1 MAIIRRRGVNAEA
14 DAYVLRPAQDL
25 FVGEEPPKSA
35 PPPSPD
41 GESPDASAP
50 DTEYAE
56 GVDGEIGV
64 EPDEGDED
72 EEEVNPDTD
81 PLRFARIQADAL
93 LRDARKEAE
102 DYVEAYKRQ
111 ALAEFESELEKERFN
126 AQKQGYEAGYAAG
139 MTEAMAE
146 AKVERNKLAA
156 QQIKEVS
163 DFMESATRAR
173 DRLFDENREEMKNL
187 AMAIA
192 EKVIQV
198 SLKNS
203 SDILLRMVDAATD
216 THKRCEWAHIY
227 VADCDVKGKAFSAP
241 ELTAALNHISDRVRV
256 IPMADD
262 ESGTCIVELPDAIL
276 DASVST
282 QLANIREVLDSV
294 GTDDDSPSVFFT
306 GPAPGGKQS

>member
-1 MAIIRRRGVNAEA
+1 MAIVRRNAANAQA
-14 DAYVLRPAQDL
+14 DVYVLRPAGEL
-25 FVGEEPPKSA
+25 FVGEEAPKV
-35 PPPSPD
+35 PPSPPRASAQPD
-41 GESPDASAP
+41 TAPDLSALDENPFPEEPGPEPDAEA
-50 DTEYAE
+50 
-56 GVDGEIGV
+56 
-64 EPDEGDED
+64 
-72 EEEVNPDTD
+72 EEEINPDRD
-81 PLRFARIQADAL
+81 PLGFARIQADAM

-102 DYVEAYKRQ
+102 DYVAAYKQ
-111 ALAEFESELEKERFN
+111 QVLAEFESELEDQRFK
-126 AQKQGYEAGYAAG
+126 AQQEGYNAGYAAG

-156 QQIKEVS
+156 EQIKAVT
-163 DFMESATRAR
+163 DFLEAAARAR

-227 VADCDVKGKAFSAP
+227 VADCDVKGKAFTTP
-241 ELTAALNHISDRVRV
+241 ELTAALRHISDRVRV

-262 ESGTCIVELPDAIL
+262 ESGTCIVELPDAIM

-282 QLANIREVLDSV
+282 QLANIKEVLDSA
-294 GTDDDSPSVFFT
+294 GMDDDSPTVFYT
-306 GPAPGGKQS
+306 GKTPRNQR

>member
-1 MAIIRRRGVNAEA
+1 MAVVKRKGGTVQA
-14 DAYVLRPAQDL
+14 DAYVLRPAGEL
-25 FVGEEPPKSA
+25 FVGEETPKTPLPVKEYA
-35 PPPSPD
+35 DQNQDGDEFPSEPA
-41 GESPDASAP
+41 PDAESVP
-50 DTEYAE
+50 ESY
-56 GVDGEIGV
+56 
-64 EPDEGDED
+64 ED
-72 EEEVNPDTD
+72 PEEEEEVNPDTD
-81 PLRFARIQADAL
+81 PLRFARVQADAL
-93 LRDARKEAE
+93 LRDAQKEAE
-102 DYVEAYKRQ
+102 DYVAAYKQQ
-111 ALAEFESELEKERFN
+111 AIAEFESELEKQRFN
-126 AQKQGYEAGYAAG
+126 AQKEGYDAGYAAG

-156 QQIKEVS
+156 EQIRAVT
-163 DFMESATRAR
+163 DFMESAARAR

-227 VADCDVKGKAFSAP
+227 VADCDVKGKAFSTP
-241 ELTAALNHISDRVRV
+241 ELNAALSHISDRVRV

-294 GTDDDSPSVFFT
+294 GTDDDSPTVFYT
-306 GPAPGGKQS
+306 GKAPK

>member
-1 MAIIRRRGVNAEA
+1 MAIVRRNASNIQA
-14 DAYVLRPAQDL
+14 DVYALRPVGEL
-25 FVGEEPPKSA
+25 FVGEEPPKV
-35 PPPSPD
+35 PPPSRAAGKPD
-41 GESPDASAP
+41 SAP
-50 DTEYAE
+50 DLSALDENPF
-56 GVDGEIGV
+56 
-64 EPDEGDED
+64 PDEPAPEFGDEN
-72 EEEVNPDTD
+72 EPEKVNPDTD
-81 PLRFARIQADAL
+81 PLGFARIQADAL
-93 LRDARKEAE
+93 LRDAQKEAE

-111 ALAEFESELEKERFN
+111 ALAEFETELENQRFK
-126 AQKQGYEAGYAAG
+126 AQQEGYNAGYAAG

-156 QQIKEVS
+156 EQIRAVT
-163 DFMESATRAR
+163 DFLESAARAR

-227 VADCDVKGKAFSAP
+227 VADCDVKGKAFTTP
-241 ELTAALNHISDRVRV
+241 ELTAALRHISDRVRV

-262 ESGTCIVELPDAIL
+262 ESGTCIVELPDAIM

-282 QLANIREVLDSV
+282 QLANIKEVLDSA
-294 GTDDDSPSVFFT
+294 GMDDDSPAVFFT
-306 GPAPGGKQS
+306 GKTPRNQR

>member
-1 MAIIRRRGVNAEA
+1 MAVVKRTGRPIQA
-14 DAYVLRPAQDL
+14 DAYVLRPAGEL
-25 FVGEEPPKSA
+25 FVGEDTPKV
-35 PPPSPD
+35 PLPVR
-41 GESPDASAP
+41 
-50 DTEYAE
+50 EYAQQDS
-56 GVDGEIGV
+56 DGDEFPP
-64 EPDEGDED
+64 EPGAETETVAADAGEEPEED
-72 EEEVNPDTD
+72 EEEVTPESD

-93 LRDARKEAE
+93 LRDARREAE
-102 DYVEAYKRQ
+102 DYVETYKQQ
-111 ALAEFESELEKERFN
+111 AIAEFESELEKQRFK
-126 AQKQGYEAGYAAG
+126 AQKEGYDAGYAAG

-156 QQIKEVS
+156 EQIRAVT
-163 DFMESATRAR
+163 DFLESAARAR

-227 VADCDVKGKAFSAP
+227 VADCDVKGKAFTTP
-241 ELTAALNHISDRVRV
+241 ELTKALSHISDRVRV

-282 QLANIREVLDSV
+282 QLSNIREVLDSV
-294 GTDDDSPSVFFT
+294 GTDDDSPTVFYT
-306 GPAPGGKQS
+306 GKPPR

>member
-1 MAIIRRRGVNAEA
+1 MAIIKRKGGNVQA

-25 FVGEEPPKSA
+25 FVGEEKPKPA
-35 PPPSPD
+35 PPSQD
-41 GESPDASAP
+41 DELSDVSPDASAS
-50 DTEYAE
+50 DTEEEDDAAPA
-56 GVDGEIGV
+56 GV
-64 EPDEGDED
+64 EPDEEPE
-72 EEEVNPDTD
+72 EEEVDPETD

-93 LRDARKEAE
+93 LRDAQKEAE

-111 ALAEFESELEKERFN
+111 ALAEFETELENQRFN
-126 AQKQGYEAGYAAG
+126 AQKQGYDAGYAAG

-156 QQIKEVS
+156 EQIKAVE
-163 DFMESATRAR
+163 DFLQAAARAR

-187 AMAIA
+187 AMTIA

-227 VADCDVKGKAFSAP
+227 VADCDVKGKAFTAP

-256 IPMADD
+256 IPMAND

-294 GTDDDSPSVFFT
+294 GTDDDSPTVFFT
-306 GPAPGGKQS
+306 GSSPKNAT

>member
-1 MAIIRRRGVNAEA
+1 MAVVKRNRGTIQA
-14 DAYVLRPAQDL
+14 DAYVLRPAGEL
-25 FVGEEPPKSA
+25 FVGEDTPKT
-35 PPPSPD
+35 PLPIK
-41 GESPDASAP
+41 
-50 DTEYAE
+50 EYANMDL
-56 GVDGEIGV
+56 DGDGFPSESGD
-64 EPDEGDED
+64 EPGTKSGDVPEPEED
-72 EEEVNPDTD
+72 EEEEPSPETD
-81 PLRFARIQADAL
+81 PLGFARIQADAL
-93 LRDARKEAE
+93 LRDARQEAE
-102 DYVEAYKRQ
+102 DYVAAYKQQ
-111 ALAEFESELEKERFN
+111 AIAEFESELEKQKFR
-126 AQKQGYEAGYAAG
+126 AQQEGYNAGYAAG
-139 MTEAMAE
+139 MTAAMAE

-156 QQIKEVS
+156 EQIRAVT
-163 DFMESATRAR
+163 DFLEAAARTR

-227 VADCDVKGKAFSAP
+227 VADCDVKGKAFTTP
-241 ELTAALNHISDRVRV
+241 ELTAALSHISDRVRV

-294 GTDDDSPSVFFT
+294 GTDDDSPTVFYTGKAPKNSV
-306 GPAPGGKQS
+306 

>member
-1 MAIIRRRGVNAEA
+1 M
-14 DAYVLRPAQDL
+14 LRPAGEL
-25 FVGEEPPKSA
+25 FVGEDSPKTA
-35 PPPSPD
+35 PLPVR
-41 GESPDASAP
+41 
-50 DTEYAE
+50 EYANQ
-56 GVDGEIGV
+56 DL
-64 EPDEGDED
+64 DED
-72 EEEVNPDTD
+72 DAPSESGEETGAEPMEAPETEEEEEVSPETD

-102 DYVEAYKRQ
+102 DYVAAYKEQ
-111 ALAEFESELEKERFN
+111 AIAEFESELEKRRFD
-126 AQKQGYEAGYAAG
+126 AQKEGYDAGYAAG
-139 MTEAMAE
+139 MTAAMAE

-156 QQIKEVS
+156 EQIRAVT
-163 DFMESATRAR
+163 DFLESAARAR

-227 VADCDVKGKAFSAP
+227 VADCDVKGKAFTTP
-241 ELTAALNHISDRVRV
+241 ELTSALSHISDRVRV

-282 QLANIREVLDSV
+282 QLANIKEVLDSV
-294 GTDDDSPSVFFT
+294 GADDESPTVFYT
-306 GPAPGGKQS
+306 GRTPRNSA

>member
-1 MAIIRRRGVNAEA
+1 MAIIRKRGGNAQA

-25 FVGEEPPKSA
+25 FVGEEKPKPA
-35 PPPSPD
+35 PPSQD
-41 GESPDASAP
+41 DELSDVAPDASAS
-50 DTEYAE
+50 DTEEDAAPT
-56 GVDGEIGV
+56 GV
-64 EPDEGDED
+64 EPEDESEE
-72 EEEVNPDTD
+72 EEEVNPETD

-93 LRDARKEAE
+93 LRDAQKEAE

-111 ALAEFESELEKERFN
+111 ALAEFETELENQRFN

-156 QQIKEVS
+156 EQIKAVE
-163 DFMESATRAR
+163 DFLQAAARAR

-227 VADCDVKGKAFSAP
+227 VADCDVKGKAFTAP

-256 IPMADD
+256 IPMAND

-306 GPAPGGKQS
+306 GTSPKNAV

>member
-1 MAIIRRRGVNAEA
+1 MAIIRRRGVNAQA

-25 FVGEEPPKSA
+25 FVGEEKPKPA
-35 PPPSPD
+35 PPPKDDETPD
-41 GESPDASAP
+41 SAPDASAP
-50 DTEYAE
+50 DTQGLDA
-56 GVDGEIGV
+56 EIGV
-64 EPDEGDED
+64 EPDEDD

-93 LRDARKEAE
+93 LRDAQKEAE

-111 ALAEFESELEKERFN
+111 ALAEFETELENQRFN

-163 DFMESATRAR
+163 DFMEAATRAR

-256 IPMADD
+256 IPMAND

-294 GTDDDSPSVFFT
+294 GTDDDSPTVFFT
-306 GPAPGGKQS
+306 GPAPGGKGV

>member
-1 MAIIRRRGVNAEA
+1 MAIIKRRGGNVQA
-14 DAYVLRPAQDL
+14 DAYTLRPAREL
-25 FVGEEPPKSA
+25 VVGEEPKSA
-35 PPPSPD
+35 APFVKEFLDAADSEQGEAPLGTEAPP
-41 GESPDASAP
+41 AA
-50 DTEYAE
+50 DTPYE
-56 GVDGEIGV
+56 
-64 EPDEGDED
+64 EP
-72 EEEVNPDTD
+72 EEEEEDVIDPETD
-81 PLRFARIQADAL
+81 PLAFARIQADAL
-93 LRDARKEAE
+93 LRDAQKEAE
-102 DYVEAYKRQ
+102 DYVAAYKQQ
-111 ALAEFESELEKERFN
+111 ALAEFESELEKQRFN

-139 MTEAMAE
+139 MNEAMAE
-146 AKVERNKLAA
+146 GKVERNKLAA
-156 QQIKEVS
+156 KQVKDVE
-163 DFMESATRAR
+163 DFLEAAARAR

-227 VADCDVKGKAFSAP
+227 VADCDVKGKAFTTP

-256 IPMADD
+256 IPMAND

-282 QLANIREVLDSV
+282 QLANIKEVLDSV
-294 GTDDDSPSVFFT
+294 GTDDDSPQVFYT
-306 GPAPGGKQS
+306 GPAPKNRR

>member
-1 MAIIRRRGVNAEA
+1 MAIIRRRGVNAQA

-25 FVGEEPPKSA
+25 FVGEEPPKPA
-35 PPPSPD
+35 PPSPD
-41 GESPDASAP
+41 DENPNASAP

-64 EPDEGDED
+64 EPEDDED

-93 LRDARKEAE
+93 LRDAQKEAE

-111 ALAEFESELEKERFN
+111 ALAEFETELENQRFN

-163 DFMESATRAR
+163 DFMEAATRAR

-256 IPMADD
+256 IPMAND

-294 GTDDDSPSVFFT
+294 GTDDDSPTVFFT
-306 GPAPGGKQS
+306 GPAPGGGK